1 MIFGHFT
8 WVVVVILD
16 ESLLVHEADREPPHK
31 IDENMWK
38 NREHMEETLFLLE
51 TSNWPAVVRY
61 ISLLWQ
67 YFILHPMCL
76 FYCLEHIFILRF
88 WSDCSFSSSPHRM
101 MLSLRL
107 FSVSSKIKFK
117 TLWRFWSFSNI
128 RILIVCSILVTFSL
142 SLSLHLSSTLLSVG
156 YVSYFY
162 LLILWGSFGII
173 CFSSSTRHYF

>member
-8 WVVVVILD
+8 WFVIVILD

-142 SLSLHLSSTLLSVG
+142 SLSP
-156 YVSYFY
+156 F
-162 LLILWGSFGII
+162 I
-173 CFSSSTRHYF
+173 